1 MIRLTRLN
9 HVPMVLNSDLIE
21 HIDVTPDT
29 VITLTTGQ
37 ILRVRESAH
46 EVVRRIVDFR
56 RRICG
61 PERQPA
67 EPCDPADQAKTLEE
81 PQPRPDQV

>member
-9 HVPMVLNSDLIE
+9 QLPLVLNSDLIE

-37 ILRVRESAH
+37 ILRVRETAE
-46 EVVRRIVDFR
+46 EVVNRIVDFR
-56 RRICG
+56 RRICD
-61 PERQPA
+61 PEGLGGHVAPA
-67 EPCDPADQAKTLEE
+67 EEGI
-81 PQPRPDQV
+81 